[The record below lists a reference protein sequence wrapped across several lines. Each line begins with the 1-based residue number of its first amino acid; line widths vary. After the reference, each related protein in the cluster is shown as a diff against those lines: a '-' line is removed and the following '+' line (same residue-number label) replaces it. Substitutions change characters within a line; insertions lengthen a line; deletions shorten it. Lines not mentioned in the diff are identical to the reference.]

1 MNDMVAT
8 NIGLIP
14 KEDYLDI
21 MAMQYGFESYEDLK
35 KAGYKIN
42 VKGDDFKMAEHTRHK
57 LRIKEEFANAIITGE
72 KILKSEKMIEVFS
85 VVI

>member
-35 KAGYKIN
+35 KVGFEIS
-42 VKGDDFKMAEHTRHK
+42 VKVDDYN
-57 LRIKEEFANAIITGE
+57 KEARVYELSPE
-72 KILKSEKMIEVFS
+72 DCDWMEVLNE
-85 VVI
+85 

>member
-35 KAGYKIN
+35 KLGFEIS
-42 VKGDDFKMAEHTRHK
+42 VKVDDYNKEA
-57 LRIKEEFANAIITGE
+57 LRVK
-72 KILKSEKMIEVFS
+72 
-85 VVI
+85 